1 MSRGWHTMREQVLE
15 SVSATFLEVVEQL
28 TFMFGEPAHKAALL
42 DADGDYV
49 LAQLSFTGDV
59 VGTLSL
65 AVPGECVPEIAANIL
80 GLEPEEMESN
90 SMAPDSLG
98 EMLNVICGHVI
109 MAIAGKGADFRLG
122 SPSVVTATP
131 EFLAERVDDPDW
143 LGFLLEENMV
153 LLGLVTE

>member
-1 MSRGWHTMREQVLE
+1 MRDQVQQ
-15 SVSATFLEVVEQL
+15 SVGATFLEVVEQL
-28 TFMFGEPAHKAALL
+28 TFMFGEPAPKASLL

-49 LAQLSFTGDV
+49 LAELSFTGDV
-59 VGTLSL
+59 TGTLSL

-80 GLEPEEMESN
+80 GLEPEEMESS

-109 MAIAGKGADFRLG
+109 MAVAGNGADFRLG
-122 SPSVVTATP
+122 SPRVVAANP
-131 EFLAERVDDPDW
+131 EFLADRVDDPDW
-143 LGFLLEENMV
+143 LGFLLEENLV

>member
-1 MSRGWHTMREQVLE
+1 MRNQVLE

-28 TFMFGEPAHKAALL
+28 TFMFGEPAPKAGVL
-42 DADGDYV
+42 DCDGEYV
-49 LAQLSFTGDV
+49 LAQLTFTGDV
-59 VGTLSL
+59 KGTLSL
-65 AVPGECVPEIAANIL
+65 AVPSDCVPEIAANIL
-80 GLEPEEMESN
+80 GLEPEEMEAS

-122 SPSVVTATP
+122 APSVEPATP
-131 EFLAERVDDPDW
+131 EFLASCVEDENW

>member
-1 MSRGWHTMREQVLE
+1 MRDDVLT

-28 TFMFGEPAHKAALL
+28 TFMFGEPAAKSGVL

-49 LAQLSFTGDV
+49 LAQLDFTGDV
-59 VGTLSL
+59 TGRLSL
-65 AVPGECVPEIAANIL
+65 AVPADCVPEIAANIL
-80 GLEPEEMESN
+80 GLEPEEMEAST
-90 SMAPDSLG
+90 MAPDSLG

-122 SPSVVTATP
+122 GPEVGPATP
-131 EFLAERVDDPDW
+131 EFLAACVDDENW
-143 LGFLLEENMV
+143 LGFLLEENVV